1 MKDVQGWWEVP
12 SICYYCSL
20 LGNAF
25 GLPDFT
31 IEVIDFDLIEEFYAE
46 IVLNFV
52 LVSNLFSI
60 FFEM

>member
-31 IEVIDFDLIEEFYAE
+31 IEVMFFIEE
-46 IVLNFV
+46 LNY
-52 LVSNLFSI
+52 SSYTYGTAYTRI
-60 FFEM
+60 ES